1 MKLIFSVYAFAAFLV
16 MPSSFTKAEGDTT
29 RHSGTAAEGGGM
41 GQGVTAAYS
50 DTLGSGDTTMYRIS
64 VTKYLMGTTVET
76 TARSSDVNSCREALT
91 DAYEEMQRVEN
102 VLSCQKD
109 SSEISAI
116 NRAAGIHPVKVGYE
130 TLEMVKRSKAY
141 CRKYNGVFDVTI
153 GPLSN
158 LWGFSEEKDIVLPP
172 AEEIKKLDRLVNY
185 RDIGINEN
193 DSTVYLK
200 KKGMS
205 LDLGGIAK
213 GYAIDRGSAVL
224 KEKGIRNFILNAGG
238 DLYVSGTKDDSTEW
252 RVGIKHPRR
261 TNDLAGAFDLKD
273 YAVATS
279 GDYERFKI
287 INGKRYHHILNPAD
301 GYPGRLSESSTI
313 IAPTAEEADATATYV
328 FLLGWKKALS
338 DKSLNYPCLIIA
350 SDGSIHYNEVFKKKY
365 NLQVI
370 N

>member
-1 MKLIFSVYAFAAFLV
+1 MLLSASASRAGSAAAKYGAGGNGGTV
-16 MPSSFTKAEGDTT
+16 WNDGAVQSDTT
-29 RHSGTAAEGGGM
+29 
-41 GQGVTAAYS
+41 AYS
-50 DTLGSGDTTMYRIS
+50 DTTMYKIS

-76 TARSSDVNSCREALT
+76 TARSSDVNRCREALT
-91 DAYEEMQRVEN
+91 DAYEEMARVEN
-102 VLSCQKD
+102 VMSCQKD

-116 NRAAGIHPVKVGYE
+116 NHAAGIHPVKVSYE
-130 TLEMVKRSKAY
+130 TVEMMKRAKAY
-141 CRKYNGVFDVTI
+141 CKKYDGVFDVTI
-153 GPLSN
+153 GPLSD
-158 LWGFSEEKDIVLPP
+158 LWGFSEEKNIVLPP
-172 AEEIKKLDRLVNY
+172 AEEIKKLDKLVNY
-185 RDIGINEN
+185 RDIDINEN

-205 LDLGGIAK
+205 IDLGGIAK

-224 KEKGIRNFILNAGG
+224 KEKGITNFILNAGG
-238 DLYVSGTKDDSTEW
+238 DLYVSGTKDADTEW

-287 INGKRYHHILNPAD
+287 INGIRYHHILNPAD

-328 FLLGWKKALS
+328 FLLGWKRALS
-338 DKSLNYPCLIIA
+338 DKALDYPCLIIA
-350 SDGSIHYNEVFKKKY
+350 SDGSIHYNEVFKKNY
-365 NLQVI
+365 NLQLI